1 MNKAWGSC
9 MQEEVCELAQ
19 EIMGPFG
26 FLTQGAKHAGLD
38 GYIVEEGLM
47 SGHVKIAAAG
57 VDVAKTIVA
66 RRMLGLPDPLGKPVL
81 PSRL

>member
-9 MQEEVCELAQ
+9 MQDEVCQLAQ

-26 FLTQGAKHAGLD
+26 FLAHGAEHAGLD

-47 SGHVKIAAAG
+47 AGHCKVAAAG
-57 VDVAKTIVA
+57 VDVAKSIVA
-66 RRMLGLPDPLGKPVL
+66 KRMLGLPNPLGKPEL
-81 PSRL
+81 PGRG